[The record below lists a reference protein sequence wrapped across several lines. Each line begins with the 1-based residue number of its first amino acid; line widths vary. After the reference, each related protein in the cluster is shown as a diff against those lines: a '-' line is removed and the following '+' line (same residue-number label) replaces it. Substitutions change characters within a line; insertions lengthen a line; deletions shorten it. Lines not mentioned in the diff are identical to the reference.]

1 MESITLQLRQ
11 EESSNVQQNG
21 VYDTT
26 LAYPI
31 ELRAGD
37 EVSIKSV
44 FLDTT
49 DVIHIPPE
57 GLPVSLTGMKYL
69 VNYNI
74 NQKYD
79 YEQGGTP
86 LGLADLSTYGYPAGL
101 TPAPPVAP
109 ATGDNALYWLSEA
122 FASTNHSKYYIQNAN
137 VFPKTKGQ
145 RKGKR
150 YGGCDIPVQ
159 YTDPRTPD
167 QHYKSTATLH
177 VASYEIDRFSKH
189 NPICIPSQDR
199 RDFPTEFITFTCAD
213 VNDVK
218 EIRID
223 PDFPIYDFNI
233 DRVEFVNTVDQPVQP
248 IQPGTNTYLIYP
260 QYFTWTATIPG
271 GDYTPTEIAATL
283 NDLLTPLEYSGS
295 TSANYNIATGAGGL
309 TWDGANTKFPVR
321 SPFLTTILQNDQELI
336 ATAAADG
343 DIHEQVFINASR
355 KDLTDP
361 KEIAANAGTVPRKFE
376 LATMKA
382 EYLPNPF
389 RPPVDRFCGTNQIS
403 MSFDDAERK
412 LKWDLLHFPVYTN
425 SSVAGDGSGTI
436 NNDAKPGV
444 QYNELPYDTG
454 ETEYNG
460 DSGLAKAYS
469 GVAFTAM
476 SPSSFWSQQLGFT
489 KATVSVSQN
498 VVTCDF
504 PIDALGVPNSFQVH
518 NVVAGETITEAAAT
532 LTIPVVTSS
541 APQYVDGS
549 TNGPPGEFARPLF
562 TDGIAGDGTQV
573 TTADTV
579 ACFASKTYNDA
590 IQTAGYFLVDVAH
603 NFNTTFVG
611 GSLGRETSG
620 PGSAQTTG
628 NDTMSV
634 VSRYYTSNNF
644 VSDQGAGSIVYTH
657 SGAPQNLTDLAIRV
671 KNPDGSFVAE
681 TVLGE
686 QNSVFISINRAKVV
700 KNITSLPQPDASK
713 EKQ

>member
-11 EESSNVQQNG
+11 EESTNVQQNG

-74 NQKYD
+74 NQSYD
-79 YEQGGTP
+79 YQQGAPIGVQ
-86 LGLADLSTYGYPAGL
+86 LLSTYGFPAGL
-101 TPAPPVAP
+101 APSPPVAP
-109 ATGDNALYWLSEA
+109 ATGDNSLYWLSEA
-122 FASTNHSKYYIQNAN
+122 FSSTNHSKYYVQNVN

-150 YGGCDIPVQ
+150 YGGVDIPIQ
-159 YTDPRTPD
+159 FTDPRTPTESF
-167 QHYKSTATLH
+167 KGRGTLH
-177 VASYEIDRFSKH
+177 VASYEIDRFSVH
-189 NPICIPSQDR
+189 NPIPIPSQDR
-199 RDFPTEFITFTCAD
+199 KDFPTEFITFTCAD
-213 VNDVK
+213 VADVK
-218 EIRID
+218 EIRVE
-223 PDFPIYDFNI
+223 PGFPLFEHNI
-233 DRVEFVNTVDQPVQP
+233 DRVEFVNTSSQAVQP
-248 IQPGTNTYLIYP
+248 IQPGTNTYIMYP

-283 NDLLTPLEYSGS
+283 NDLLTPLEYNGS

-309 TWDGANTKFPVR
+309 TWDGANTKFPTQ

-336 ATAAADG
+336 AAAAADG
-343 DIHEQVFINASR
+343 EIHEQVFINASR

-361 KEIAANAGTVPRKFE
+361 TQLAANAGTFPRKFE
-376 LATMKA
+376 LATMKD

-425 SSVAGDGSGTI
+425 SSVATGGTV

-444 QYNELPYDTG
+444 QYNEMPYESG
-454 ETEYNG
+454 ETDYNG

-469 GVAFTAM
+469 GIAFTAM
-476 SPSSFWSQQLGFT
+476 SPPSFWSEQLGFT
-489 KATVSVSQN
+489 KRTVSVQQN
-498 VVTCDF
+498 VVSCDF

-518 NVVAGETITEAAAT
+518 NVLAGETITEAAAT
-532 LTIPVVTSS
+532 ITIPVVQSS

-549 TNGPPGEFARPLF
+549 TNGPPGEFARPIF
-562 TDGIAGDGTQV
+562 TDGIAGTGSQV
-573 TTADTV
+573 STDDTV

-671 KNPDGSFVAE
+671 KNPDGSFVAD

-686 QNSVFISINRAKVV
+686 QNSVFISINRAK
-700 KNITSLPQPDASK
+700 KIHNITSLPQPK
-713 EKQ
+713 EEDDKDK